1 MCYWVRIILFVIDKD
16 VSHVLLGTDH
26 PSFLLSFLLLIRMC
40 LMCYWVR
47 IILFV
52 IDKDVSHVLL
62 GTDHPFVIDK
72 DVSHVLL
79 GHPSH
84 HPFCY

>member
-16 VSHVLLGTDH
+16 VSHVLLGTCVIGYA
-26 PSFLLSFLLLIRMC
+26 SSFLLLIRMC

-62 GTDHPFVIDK
+62 GTDHPF
-72 DVSHVLL
+72 
-79 GHPSH
+79 
-84 HPFCY
+84 CY

>member
-16 VSHVLLGTDH
+16 VSHVLLGTHHPFVIDKDVSHVLLGTDH
-26 PSFLLSFLLLIRMC
+26 PFLLVIRMC

-47 IILFV
+47 TILFV

-62 GTDHPFVIDK
+62 GTDHPF
-72 DVSHVLL
+72 
-79 GHPSH
+79 
-84 HPFCY
+84 C

>member
-16 VSHVLLGTDH
+16 G
-26 PSFLLSFLLLIRMC
+26 

-47 IILFV
+47 TILFV

-62 GTDHPFVIDK
+62 GTDHPF
-72 DVSHVLL
+72 
-79 GHPSH
+79 
-84 HPFCY
+84 CY

>member
-16 VSHVLLGTDH
+16 VSHVLLGTRS
-26 PSFLLSFLLLIRMC
+26 SFLLVIRMC

-62 GTDHPFVIDK
+62 GT
-72 DVSHVLL
+72 
-79 GHPSH
+79 H

>member
-16 VSHVLLGTDH
+16 VSHVLLGTQHPFVIDKDVSHVLLGTDH
-26 PSFLLSFLLLIRMC
+26 PFCYLIRMC

-62 GTDHPFVIDK
+62 GTDH
-72 DVSHVLL
+72 S
-79 GHPSH
+79 
-84 HPFCY
+84 FC

>member
-16 VSHVLLGTDH
+16 V
-26 PSFLLSFLLLIRMC
+26 R

-62 GTDHPFVIDK
+62 GTDH
-72 DVSHVLL
+72 S
-79 GHPSH
+79 
-84 HPFCY
+84 FC

>member
-16 VSHVLLGTDH
+16 VSCVIGYG
-26 PSFLLSFLLLIRMC
+26 SSFLLLIRMC

-62 GTDHPFVIDK
+62 GIRMCLIH
-72 DVSHVLL
+72 
-79 GHPSH
+79 
-84 HPFCY
+84 FCY

>member
-1 MCYWVRIILFVIDKD
+1 MCYWVRTILFVIDKD

-26 PSFLLSFLLLIRMC
+26 PFVMIRMC

-62 GTDHPFVIDK
+62 GTDHPF
-72 DVSHVLL
+72 
-79 GHPSH
+79 
-84 HPFCY
+84 CY

>member
-1 MCYWVRIILFVIDKD
+1 MCYWVRTILFVIDKD
-16 VSHVLLGTDH
+16 VSHVLLGTHH
-26 PSFLLSFLLLIRMC
+26 PFVMDKDVSHVLLGYGSSFLLLIRMC

-62 GTDHPFVIDK
+62 GSVPNTDHPF
-72 DVSHVLL
+72 
-79 GHPSH
+79 
-84 HPFCY
+84 C